1 MGCMLQELNPEPI
14 VTWQFIRGGVMEK
27 KITLFEIF
35 ITFFKINAFTF
46 GGGYTIVPVIRD
58 EFMKKRG
65 LIDEEEMLSLVALAQ
80 SGPGAMA
87 ISTSLLTGYR
97 LRGWKGAISALLASV
112 LPCLIIITVIFY
124 FYEAFSKNFWV
135 KSALLGMGGVISA
148 VLFLT
153 VFDMGKA
160 ALKKHTYFALT
171 LMIGAFVASYF
182 FKIHTILI
190 ILSLALL
197 GLLTFTLVDEG
208 KVK

>member
-1 MGCMLQELNPEPI
+1 MPLGVNPEPTVI
-14 VTWQFIRGGVMEK
+14 WRYTKEENMSKTIKLR
-27 KITLFEIF
+27 EIF
-35 ITFFKINAFTF
+35 LTFFKINAFTF

-97 LRGWKGAISALLASV
+97 LRGWKGALTALLASI
-112 LPCLIIITVIFY
+112 LPCLLIISVIFY
-124 FYEAFSKNFWV
+124 FYEAFSTNFWV

-148 VLFLT
+148 VLMLT
-153 VFDMGKA
+153 VYDMGKA
-160 ALKKHTYFALT
+160 ALKKNKYFSLT
-171 LMIGAFVASYF
+171 LMVGAFVASF
-182 FKIHTILI
+182 FFQVHTILI
-190 ILSLALL
+190 IVTLALL
-197 GLLTFTLVDEG
+197 GLGTFSFFDEG

>member
-1 MGCMLQELNPEPI
+1 MKESISLM
-14 VTWQFIRGGVMEK
+14 
-27 KITLFEIF
+27 EIF
-35 ITFFKINAFTF
+35 GTFFKINAVTF

-97 LRGWKGAISALLASV
+97 LRGWKGALTALLASV
-112 LPCLIIITVIFY
+112 LPCLIIISVLFY
-124 FYEAFSKNFWV
+124 FYDAFSNNFWV

-148 VLFLT
+148 VLVLT
-153 VFDMGKA
+153 VYDMGKA
-160 ALKKHTYFALT
+160 ALKKHKIFS
-171 LMIGAFVASYF
+171 LMVGAFVASF
-182 FKIHTILI
+182 FFQVHTIII
-190 ILSLALL
+190 ILTLALL
-197 GLLTFTLVDEG
+197 GFATFTLVDEG

>member
-1 MGCMLQELNPEPI
+1 M
-14 VTWQFIRGGVMEK
+14 K
-27 KITLFEIF
+27 KQISLWEIF
-35 ITFFKINAFTF
+35 FTFFKINAFTF